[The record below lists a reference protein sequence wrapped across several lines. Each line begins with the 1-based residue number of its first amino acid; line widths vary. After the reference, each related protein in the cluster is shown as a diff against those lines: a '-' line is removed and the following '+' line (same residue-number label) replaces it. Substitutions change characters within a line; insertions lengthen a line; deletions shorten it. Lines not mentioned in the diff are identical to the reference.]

1 MYVRKAEDENGD
13 EKSVRCP
20 FVKRWLD
27 DEEKRT
33 YRTMGVYPKECPV
46 DVYNKWEDFEI
57 NKKSIPNGEG
67 DAQPF
72 KDLLWDLSGSE
83 QNSYEYILKWL
94 AYLVQYPEEKPQ
106 TAIGIKGKYGIGK
119 NLLFGL
125 VGEDIMGSKH
135 YFETSNPLDDIF
147 GTHATQ
153 HEGKKLIFVDEME
166 VSIQRKVSERM
177 KAFITNKSLT
187 INPKGIS
194 PYNVDHLA
202 GYIFAG
208 NGFLVSVPEGDRR
221 FVLFEATGKYI
232 HSSGEGR
239 KFVREWFEW
248 KKDAK
253 NLKAVYDLLMTTETN
268 IEYLKHERPET
279 AYYKKV
285 RRQSLPHII
294 KWLDY
299 MIWDDFPDKFCTKKN
314 GKRVTDPDFE
324 SKVST
329 EDLMFHFLRTFN
341 DERIRTNAR
350 KFGKDLKKFE
360 DERKL
365 PFTNCK
371 MHGGKMGRVFTRRK
385 VFDWLVENDYTEH
398 VLNEEGEENGGI
410 PMPVEDGF
418 TYGSY

>member
-1 MYVRKAEDENGD
+1 
-13 EKSVRCP
+13 
-20 FVKRWLD
+20 
-27 DEEKRT
+27 
-33 YRTMGVYPKECPV
+33 
-46 DVYNKWEDFEI
+46 
-57 NKKSIPNGEG
+57 
-67 DAQPF
+67 
-72 KDLLWDLSGSE
+72 
-83 QNSYEYILKWL
+83 
-94 AYLVQYPEEKPQ
+94 
-106 TAIGIKGKYGIGK
+106 
-119 NLLFGL
+119 
-125 VGEDIMGSKH
+125 
-135 YFETSNPLDDIF
+135 
-147 GTHATQ
+147 
-153 HEGKKLIFVDEME
+153 ME

-239 KFVREWFEW
+239 VFVREWFKW
-248 KKDAK
+248 KEDTK
-253 NLKAVYDLLMTTETN
+253 NLKAVYDLLINTETD
-268 IEYLKHERPET
+268 IEYLKHERPVT

-299 MIWDDFPDKFCTKKN
+299 MIWDDFLDKFCIKKN
-314 GKRVTDPDFE
+314 GKRLTYPDFE

-350 KFGKDLKKFE
+350 NFGKDLKKFE

-365 PFTNCK
+365 PFTRFK
-371 MHGGKMGRVFTRRK
+371 LTGGKRGWVFTRRK
-385 VFDWLVENDYTEH
+385 VFDWLLDNDYTEH
-398 VLNEEGEENGGI
+398 VLDEEGEENGGI

-418 TYGSY
+418 TYGPY